1 MPENHQPSNNGALTS
16 WKEIAAHFHREVRTV
31 QRWEKEE
38 GLPVHRHLHQR
49 QSSVYAYREELEAWW
64 HERGAQL
71 AAASPP
77 TSWEKRNSWFLL
89 SAVPIVLV
97 LVGLFLWKNPHPAPD
112 PPAVVAAPQFHTVV
126 FSGTRP
132 GGMLHQGLIGDLN
145 GDGRGDLVLSAYTA
159 REAYVLFG
167 RNHPLEGGELPENAD
182 VVITHAGGLGLLA
195 GSVGDFNGDGFDD
208 LVLTHWLDEPDAF
221 RRTGPSY
228 ILWGRSSWPKR
239 IRLPEQADATLRLDY
254 PSDAKMGACNTSGSV
269 SDVNGDGIADLL
281 LDAYEHGLPDRLS
294 SGTLFVLYGRK
305 RWPREVEVA
314 SFADVTVHGS
324 RTAEGLETARLGD
337 FNGDGRLDLTLYSN
351 ENRLWNQLGGRGKH
365 FIVLGRPTWPKTF
378 DVHAERA
385 FQVDGTRPD
394 VRLFTYLLADVNGDG
409 RDDLVIG
416 RAGFRKLPNDPG
428 ELHIWFG
435 GKDRRGAFPADAADV
450 AIIGSSPGAELG
462 HALAAYDV
470 DGDGFKDLF
479 VSEHGRGRVFLLYGR
494 RDWKKNGTLRDH
506 GAIQIFEGEVGA
518 GFGQMSLGDL
528 DGDKIPELVFSS
540 PEVNASPQVPNAA
553 GRAWVLKPYLPVR
566 LDVRPDW
573 EPNIVL
579 VPDWVCVV
587 RVFGTSHTLHDAIDP
602 ASLRL
607 GGAAVIEYSVQDYN
621 GDGIP
626 DIQATFD
633 TGRMKL
639 TAETKRIAITGRT
652 RSGLP
657 VAGADNIVVVPLSEG
672 RASFTP
678 SPIPKAR

>member
-38 GLPVHRHLHQR
+38 GLPVHRHLHHR
-49 QSSVYAYREELEAWW
+49 QSSVYAYAEELEAWW

-132 GGMLHQGLIGDLN
+132 GGMLYQGLIGDLN
-145 GDGRGDLVLSAYTA
+145 GDGRGDLVLSAYMA

-167 RNHPLEGGELPENAD
+167 RNRPLEGGELPENAD

-195 GSVGDFNGDGFDD
+195 GSIGDFNGDGFDD

-314 SFADVTVHGS
+314 SFV
-324 RTAEGLETARLGD
+324 
-337 FNGDGRLDLTLYSN
+337 
-351 ENRLWNQLGGRGKH
+351 
-365 FIVLGRPTWPKTF
+365 
-378 DVHAERA
+378 
-385 FQVDGTRPD
+385 PD
-394 VRLFTYLLADVNGDG
+394 VGKNHVSLYGDVSLNVARGLSLNLNASVDSIRDQITLPRVEATSEEILVNQRQLATNYRYFVYFGVSYTFGSIFSPIVNP
-409 RDDLVIG
+409 R
-416 RAGFRKLPNDPG
+416 
-428 ELHIWFG
+428 FG
-435 GKDRRGAFPADAADV
+435 G
-450 AIIGSSPGAELG
+450 
-462 HALAAYDV
+462 
-470 DGDGFKDLF
+470 
-479 VSEHGRGRVFLLYGR
+479 
-494 RDWKKNGTLRDH
+494 
-506 GAIQIFEGEVGA
+506 
-518 GFGQMSLGDL
+518 
-528 DGDKIPELVFSS
+528 
-540 PEVNASPQVPNAA
+540 
-553 GRAWVLKPYLPVR
+553 
-566 LDVRPDW
+566 
-573 EPNIVL
+573 
-579 VPDWVCVV
+579 
-587 RVFGTSHTLHDAIDP
+587 
-602 ASLRL
+602 
-607 GGAAVIEYSVQDYN
+607 GG
-621 GDGIP
+621 
-626 DIQATFD
+626 
-633 TGRMKL
+633 
-639 TAETKRIAITGRT
+639 
-652 RSGLP
+652 
-657 VAGADNIVVVPLSEG
+657 
-672 RASFTP
+672 
-678 SPIPKAR
+678 